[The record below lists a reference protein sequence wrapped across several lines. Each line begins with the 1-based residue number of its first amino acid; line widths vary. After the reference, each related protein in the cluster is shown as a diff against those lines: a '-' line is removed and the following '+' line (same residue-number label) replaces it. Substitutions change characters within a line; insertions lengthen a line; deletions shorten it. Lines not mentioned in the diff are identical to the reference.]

1 MAVSRAL
8 RRLLR
13 IREIEEEQR
22 RLALEAAL
30 NELARMERALEA
42 AGKRQLRGRRLV
54 ALSARS
60 NDPADRLAGLEQAGA
75 AAYHA
80 GHLAGR
86 IESAAGQVAVLRE
99 NLLASRVERR
109 QAETLIEETAA
120 RDAIVNSRRGQQAQ
134 DDWFAMRRF
143 REQAESEGHGAA
155 ARTESETGKQRRNP
169 KE

>member
-30 NELARMERALEA
+30 HELGRLERALQSA
-42 AGKRQLRGRRLV
+42 DKRELRGRRLV

-60 NDPADRLAGLEQAGA
+60 NDPADRLAGLKQASA
-75 AAYHA
+75 AAHHA

-86 IESAAGQVAVLRE
+86 IAFAADEVAALRE
-99 NLLASRVERR
+99 DLLASRVERR
-109 QAETLIEETAA
+109 QAETLIDEAAA
-120 RDAIVNSRRGQQAQ
+120 REAIVDSRRGQQAQ

-143 REQAESEGHGAA
+143 REQAESEGAGAA
-155 ARTESETGKQRRNP
+155 ARRGSEAKKT
-169 KE
+169 